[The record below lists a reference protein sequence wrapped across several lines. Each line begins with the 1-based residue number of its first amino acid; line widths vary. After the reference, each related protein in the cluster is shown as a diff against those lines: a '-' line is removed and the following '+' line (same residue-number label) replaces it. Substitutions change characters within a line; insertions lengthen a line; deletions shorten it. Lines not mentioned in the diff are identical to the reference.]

1 MAGSTGRE
9 QGPTRGRG
17 THPWRL
23 FLVCLAM
30 LIVSLDQYIV
40 VVALP
45 DIGRA
50 LGYTAQTLQAVISAY
65 AIASSG
71 LLLFGGRAAD
81 LLGRRRMLAGGL
93 ALYALASFAGG
104 IASSPAPQLAARV
117 GQGLGGALVFP
128 ATLAVINTTY
138 AEGRDRNRALSIWGA
153 SGAAGLVVG
162 VLLGGLLTR
171 TLGWSSVF
179 FVNVPL
185 AFGALVLAFV
195 VVPKDPPVDR
205 TRRFDLAGAL
215 TVTSSVTL
223 VVWALVRGPDIGW
236 ISAPVVAPLV
246 VGLVLAWAFTRI
258 ELRAADPLVPRDLL
272 QNGFVRLAIG
282 IAFMFMATFGSLLY
296 FVSIYL
302 QDVLRYDALRTG
314 VGFLAPTVVVV
325 AASAAA
331 GPLSTRIGLK
341 ATCLGALAVGA
352 VGAVTLGV
360 AMTADASYLDL
371 LPGLLLVS
379 VGDGVMFTAM
389 FIAAATG
396 VAPQGQGV
404 ASAVVSTG
412 SGIGGAVGLAVLV
425 LLANQEREDLG
436 AQAHPLMTADGIRL
450 AVLAIAGGIAATLA
464 FVLATY
470 PRAPSRPHQT
480 TAQTDRVTPVACG
493 HSAGLTRDPAQR

>member
-1 MAGSTGRE
+1 MRVGDGWQHR
-9 QGPTRGRG
+9 
-17 THPWRL
+17 
-23 FLVCLAM
+23 
-30 LIVSLDQYIV
+30 YIV

-50 LGYTAQTLQAVISAY
+50 LGYSAQTLQAVISAY

-117 GQGLGGALVFP
+117 VQGLGGASVFP

-223 VVWALVRGPDIGW
+223 VVWALV
-236 ISAPVVAPLV
+236 
-246 VGLVLAWAFTRI
+246 
-258 ELRAADPLVPRDLL
+258 
-272 QNGFVRLAIG
+272 
-282 IAFMFMATFGSLLY
+282 
-296 FVSIYL
+296 
-302 QDVLRYDALRTG
+302 LRYDALRTG

-341 ATCLGALAVGA
+341 ATCLGAFRGRPGTRGPRGA
-352 VGAVTLGV
+352 GPA
-360 AMTADASYLDL
+360 AH
-371 LPGLLLVS
+371 
-379 VGDGVMFTAM
+379 DG
-389 FIAAATG
+389 
-396 VAPQGQGV
+396 
-404 ASAVVSTG
+404 
-412 SGIGGAVGLAVLV
+412 
-425 LLANQEREDLG
+425 
-436 AQAHPLMTADGIRL
+436 
-450 AVLAIAGGIAATLA
+450 
-464 FVLATY
+464 
-470 PRAPSRPHQT
+470 
-480 TAQTDRVTPVACG
+480 
-493 HSAGLTRDPAQR
+493 